1 MRLGDRNIVT
11 PIDNPCQFDPDWRAY
26 VAMAFVDKPRV
37 RLQSEY
43 SEYEDDEWIH
53 RQIEFVKAK
62 TSGKKLTQKQKAVNM
77 ANVWYRGS
85 RPSDMKFRLE
95 PLLLTAASMHVIA
108 LDMGGGA
115 VDDDA
120 FTAYER
126 LFFNVRLND
135 GRLHP
140 SCQLRQYFALP
151 TGEFDEDTPKEQ
163 IWKMIG
169 ALMGYDTL
177 TSVWLWNNAHGR
189 TSDSQEAM
197 LDEMWRVAQSRVFM
211 SMFEDRIGHES
222 MAKLLSALTSQTKM
236 IHDSKES
243 GDVGLD
249 TTRTL
254 MAILYKASPQVIG
267 AAKAVDAQ
275 STMMRSIRS
284 TLEAEAAV
292 ARTTLPEADTAA
304 ANAELNR
311 LMENKFKN

>member
-1 MRLGDRNIVT
+1 MKLGDRTIVT
-11 PIDNPCQFDPDWRAY
+11 PLDNPCQYQPDWRNY
-26 VAMAFVDKPRV
+26 VAMAIA
-37 RLQSEY
+37 QSGRQKLPY
-43 SEYEDDEWIH
+43 DYAEYEDDPWI
-53 RQIEFVKAK
+53 RMQAEYVKAV
-62 TSGKKLTQKQKAVNM
+62 TSGKRLAKKQKSLHV
-77 ANVWYRGS
+77 ANLWAQGS
-85 RPSDMKFRLE
+85 RPSDVKFRLE
-95 PLLLTAASMHVIA
+95 PLLLTAASMSVIS
-108 LDMGGGA
+108 LDIGGGMI
-115 VDDDA
+115 DDSA
-120 FTAYER
+120 FVSYEK
-126 LFFNVRLND
+126 LFFNVRLDD

-163 IWKMIG
+163 LWKMIG

-177 TSVWLWNNAHGR
+177 TSVWLWKDAHGR
-189 TSDSQEAM
+189 KDGSQESM

-275 STMMRSIRS
+275 STMMRSIKD
-284 TLEAEAAV
+284 TLAAEAAISKV
-292 ARTTLPEADTAA
+292 ALPRGDVDAA
-304 ANAELNR
+304 TGELNR
-311 LMENKFKN
+311 LMAGNFN

>member
-1 MRLGDRNIVT
+1 MKLGDQNIVT
-11 PIDNPCQFDPDWRAY
+11 PLDNPCQYQPDWRNY
-26 VAMAFVDKPRV
+26 VAMALAEPKKQRIPFD
-37 RLQSEY
+37 Y
-43 SEYEDDEWIH
+43 SEYEDDPWIK
-53 RQIEFVKAK
+53 RQSEYVKAA
-62 TSGKKLTQKQKAVNM
+62 TSGRRLAKKQRSIHL
-77 ANVWYRGS
+77 ANVWAQGS
-85 RPSDMKFRLE
+85 RPSDVKFRLE
-95 PLLLTAASMHVIA
+95 PLLLTAASMRVIS
-108 LDMGGGA
+108 LDLGGGMI
-115 VDDDA
+115 DDDA
-120 FTAYER
+120 FVAYEK
-126 LFFNVRLND
+126 LFFNVRLDD

-151 TGEFDEDTPKEQ
+151 TGEFDQDTPQEQ
-163 IWKMIG
+163 LWKMIG

-177 TSVWLWNNAHGR
+177 TSVWLWKDAHGR
-189 TSDSQEAM
+189 KDDSQETM

-275 STMMRSIRS
+275 STMMRSIKD
-284 TLEAEAAV
+284 TLAAEAAV
-292 ARTTLPEADTAA
+292 SRTALPVADFKA
-304 ANAELNR
+304 ANAELNK
-311 LMENKFKN
+311 LMENKFKD